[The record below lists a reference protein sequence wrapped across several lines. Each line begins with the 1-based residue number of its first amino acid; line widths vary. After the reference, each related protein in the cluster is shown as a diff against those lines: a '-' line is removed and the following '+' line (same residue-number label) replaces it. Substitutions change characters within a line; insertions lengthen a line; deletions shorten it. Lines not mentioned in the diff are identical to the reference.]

1 MQEPQQSPAEQ
12 YFFGTLPIGYVA
24 VRKDGVIAQIN
35 QAAASALE
43 YEPRDLVGRMAVE
56 FPYDETNR
64 REFLEQMARRSS
76 GHSGAYPLNLRTRT
90 NGRIPVACF
99 AVPYFDTMGGF
110 WGSRGIVVPFGR
122 VSELLTHSGEGN
134 EAIVQRAL
142 GGAVL
147 APPDG
152 PSNGHG
158 ITATFTPTD
167 NPFLLSLLPKLTKR
181 ERDVVSLLMVGL
193 RVNGVANRLDL
204 SHYTV
209 RNHLKR
215 IFRKA
220 GVNSQ
225 GQLLLRLNAP

>member
-24 VRKDGVIAQIN
+24 LRKDGVIAQIN
-35 QAAASALE
+35 HAAASALE
-43 YEPRDLVGRMAVE
+43 YEQRDLVGRLAVE
-56 FPYDETNR
+56 FPFDEASR
-64 REFLEQMARRSS
+64 REFLEQFARRSS
-76 GHSGAYPLNLRTRT
+76 GVTGAYPLTLRTRT
-90 NGRIPVACF
+90 NGRLPVACF
-99 AVPYFDTMGGF
+99 AVPYFDANGGF

-122 VSELLTHSGEGN
+122 VSELVNAGDAQDT
-134 EAIVQRAL
+134 IVQRAL
-142 GGAVL
+142 GGATL
-147 APPDG
+147 APPEA
-152 PSNGHG
+152 NGHG
-158 ITATFTPTD
+158 HSITGTFTPTD
-167 NPFLLSLLPKLTKR
+167 NPFLVSLLPKLTKR